1 MIREL
6 LNDKAVAG
14 RRRLFFLYRERRIYM
29 IQRRL
34 ICNTA
39 ATSERHNT
47 AAAAE

>member
-14 RRRLFFLYRERRIYM
+14 RRRLFFLYRGRRICM
-29 IQRRL
+29 IRWRL

-39 ATSERHNT
+39 VAPDLQYSGD
-47 AAAAE
+47 A

>member
-14 RRRLFFLYRERRIYM
+14 RRRLFFLYGG
-29 IQRRL
+29 RRL

-39 ATSERHNT
+39 VAPDLQYSGDV
-47 AAAAE
+47 